1 MDAVH
6 LGWLGAEAEGAGA
19 APGAHCTCRRRGKGV
34 SDLIPCFGQRW
45 GRIFPVRAEPP
56 SQEPAPQCPGTDST
70 PHQQPLTLQM
80 RYGDP
85 GLPEK
90 TAGSKDHWKRGNK
103 LSVILL
109 PGRPIELQRVPQGQ
123 PYIIVSS
130 HGSRVM

>member
-1 MDAVH
+1 MDVAH

-19 APGAHCTCRRRGKGV
+19 APWSVLHLQEEGKRGPRHHPLLWTEVGQ
-34 SDLIPCFGQRW
+34 DFPCES
-45 GRIFPVRAEPP
+45 RAP
-56 SQEPAPQCPGTDST
+56 SQKPAPQCPGTNSV

-80 RYGDP
+80 RCGDP
-85 GLPEK
+85 GLSEK

-123 PYIIVSS
+123 PYIIISS
-130 HGSRVM
+130 HGPV